1 MYKVNYDE
9 LRLAPETKGA
19 FTGQRRGM
27 AQRKKN
33 VPRQITGVLRNHST
47 AKVCNRRSYHQPKL
61 WWTRDLEGQPRE
73 RSAGVLGGPV
83 EEARRTCCLRLFEAH
98 FERLST
104 S

>member
-9 LRLAPETKGA
+9 LRLTPGTKGA
-19 FTGQRRGM
+19 FTGQRRGI

-61 WWTRDLEGQPRE
+61 GRTRGPRGTIKG
-73 RSAGVLGGPV
+73 AKCGCLGG
-83 EEARRTCCLRLFEAH
+83 AR
-98 FERLST
+98 
-104 S
+104 